1 MNSKI
6 HLIQTLTRL
15 KLSDNPEFYRSVM
28 LKRNQ
33 YWDIVSLP
41 PGRAFDL
48 QGKALAAIIREEHPK
63 RVRGLALDPDLGHYK
78 IKADKI
84 QMK

>member
-15 KLSDNPEFYRSVM
+15 KLSAPKFYRSIM
-28 LKRNQ
+28 LKREQ
-33 YWDIVSLP
+33 YRDIVSLP

-48 QGKALAAIIREEHPK
+48 QGKALASIIEEEHPQ
-63 RVRGLALDPDLGHYK
+63 RVRGFALDPDLGHYK

-84 QMK
+84 KLL

>member
-1 MNSKI
+1 MNAKI

-33 YWDIVSLP
+33 YRDIVSLP

-48 QGKALAAIIREEHPK
+48 QGKALASIIEEEHPQ
-63 RVRGLALDPDLGHYK
+63 RVRGFALDPDLGHYR
-78 IKADKI
+78 IKADRIKLL
-84 QMK
+84 